1 MSDWLVA
8 IIGFAVFASIHSL
21 LASHALKRK
30 LLNRFPLLSV
40 WYRLIYNVI
49 ALTTLAI
56 WALLLPVSHKIIYR
70 IPFPFYV
77 ITSVVQLVALVA
89 AWKTV
94 RLFGSGRFLGTE
106 QLSRYVRRDEIPA
119 YFDENTRGTFI
130 RNGLY
135 KYVRHP
141 LYTLSLA
148 ILVFWPVMTFWLVTV
163 IILCASYFWI
173 GSILEERKL
182 VERFGDAYREYQ
194 KQVPRIIPNLTRS
207 TSASDDVLAKDRTSE
222 NMSR

>member
-8 IIGFAVFASIHSL
+8 IIGFAFFASIHSL
-21 LASHALKRK
+21 LANHTLKRA
-30 LLNRFPLLSV
+30 LLHRFPLLRV
-40 WYRLIYNVI
+40 WYRLIYNII
-49 ALTTLAI
+49 ALSTLAA
-56 WALLLPVSHKIIYR
+56 WALLLPVSHRAVYR
-70 IPFPFYV
+70 IPFPFYI
-77 ITSVVQLVALVA
+77 ITIVAQAAALIA

-106 QLSRYVRRDEIPA
+106 QLKRYVRYSEIPQ
-119 YFDENTRGTFI
+119 YFDENTRGVFI
-130 RNGLY
+130 RRGLY

-148 ILVFWPVMTFWLVTV
+148 ILILWPVMTFWFISV
-163 IILCASYFWI
+163 IILCALYFWI

-194 KQVPRIIPNLTRS
+194 KQVPRIIPSLTRS
-207 TSASDDVLAKDRTSE
+207 RTSGNVLLKDRTSG